1 MSKLPVISGQEAVR
15 AFERIG
21 YRVVRQKGSHLRLR
35 DDLGPNHLPLTI
47 PNHKTLKP
55 GLLRRLIRDA
65 GLSVEEFGE
74 LLEK

>member
-47 PNHKTLKP
+47 PNHKTLKS